1 INNYDKKYHTNYISI
16 KEFEKDIKV
25 NSENIFNSIK
35 NNNYKFQSL
44 YPIVIENKKEL
55 NKKPRLI
62 CIPTVRDRL
71 IQMILI
77 YYISIHL
84 KNELAVLKSQDFS
97 VSGVGI
103 LKARQKAKD
112 LRNTKPYVL
121 KTDISSFFD
130 NIDRA
135 KLLNEIKDVMPPDIL
150 YLFQSIIYC
159 DPSIPYE
166 YNKDYKKLIYSKL
179 RKGVRQGM
187 PISPLLAS
195 FYLNDFD
202 EWLIKKKYK
211 HVRYADDLIFFLDS
225 EKQCKEVY
233 REVSQELLKLNLT
246 LPTLEENTKTQIIS
260 PKETVNFLGLDLRY
274 ENEKYN
280 WYIPP
285 HVIEN
290 VKYNLLHLTNIQNN
304 LKMKLNFSKTISRM
318 EQIISGYQ
326 HCYSDADSLNLKDF
340 NKILILEKQK
350 AINLLFKNLGIDI
363 STVHSQYL
371 KYLLDN

>member
-1 INNYDKKYHTNYISI
+1 
-16 KEFEKDIKV
+16 
-25 NSENIFNSIK
+25 
-35 NNNYKFQSL
+35 
-44 YPIVIENKKEL
+44 
-55 NKKPRLI
+55 
-62 CIPTVRDRL
+62 
-71 IQMILI
+71 MILI

-285 HVIEN
+285 HVIE
-290 VKYNLLHLTNIQNN
+290 
-304 LKMKLNFSKTISRM
+304 
-318 EQIISGYQ
+318 
-326 HCYSDADSLNLKDF
+326 
-340 NKILILEKQK
+340 
-350 AINLLFKNLGIDI
+350 
-363 STVHSQYL
+363 
-371 KYLLDN
+371 

>member
-1 INNYDKKYHTNYISI
+1 MLFYDFLKEGFDFYFQEFKKKNINNYDKKYHTNYISI

-130 NIDRA
+130 NIDR
-135 KLLNEIKDVMPPDIL
+135 
-150 YLFQSIIYC
+150 
-159 DPSIPYE
+159 
-166 YNKDYKKLIYSKL
+166 
-179 RKGVRQGM
+179 
-187 PISPLLAS
+187 
-195 FYLNDFD
+195 
-202 EWLIKKKYK
+202 
-211 HVRYADDLIFFLDS
+211 
-225 EKQCKEVY
+225 
-233 REVSQELLKLNLT
+233 
-246 LPTLEENTKTQIIS
+246 
-260 PKETVNFLGLDLRY
+260 
-274 ENEKYN
+274 
-280 WYIPP
+280 
-285 HVIEN
+285 
-290 VKYNLLHLTNIQNN
+290 
-304 LKMKLNFSKTISRM
+304 
-318 EQIISGYQ
+318 
-326 HCYSDADSLNLKDF
+326 
-340 NKILILEKQK
+340 
-350 AINLLFKNLGIDI
+350 
-363 STVHSQYL
+363 
-371 KYLLDN
+371 